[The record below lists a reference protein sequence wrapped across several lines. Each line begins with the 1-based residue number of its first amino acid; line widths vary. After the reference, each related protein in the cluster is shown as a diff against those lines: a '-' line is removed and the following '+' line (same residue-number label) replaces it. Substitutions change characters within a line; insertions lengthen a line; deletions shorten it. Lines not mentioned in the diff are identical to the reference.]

1 VIYLNENISE
11 IVIKVGSSSLSNENG
26 IDEDKIRN
34 IVEQVSTLKKV
45 GKDIVIVSS
54 GAIAA
59 GMAEL
64 GYKKKPS
71 LLIEKQA
78 CFSSLD
84 LAKIPPNNLGSILF
98 ILPPNISGKPI
109 KSDIFMVFIPFSFR
123 KLEVP
128 SVHIISTPLSY
139 KNFAKFSNLSFHNGK

>member
-1 VIYLNENISE
+1 MKYLWNCN
-11 IVIKVGSSSLSNENG
+11 KVGSSSLSNENG

-54 GAIAA
+54 GGAIAA

-71 LLIEKQA
+71 LLIENRHA
-78 CFSSLD
+78 L
-84 LAKIPPNNLGSILF
+84 L
-98 ILPPNISGKPI
+98 
-109 KSDIFMVFIPFSFR
+109 
-123 KLEVP
+123 
-128 SVHIISTPLSY
+128 
-139 KNFAKFSNLSFHNGK
+139 